1 MIGTAKKQKDDAR
14 ARIRELFRLA
24 NEAKQAHLDATARIE
39 RLEAKAKELDADL
52 PSLRGALKA
61 AEYEWKLAMG
71 RGAAGEGGAEAI
83 AATEA
88 GIDAAQKAI
97 DVNRATLVGVE
108 DLLSQAINEAPGLGL
123 RAESALLAAWR
134 AVSDHLEPEARAAAE
149 KFRRFYAAEI
159 NAIVSPEG
167 VPPDAFLK
175 RHIDLRGSHL
185 VAAELE
191 AEFRG

>member
-1 MIGTAKKQKDDAR
+1 MIETAKKQKDDAR
-14 ARIRELFRLA
+14 ARIRELFRA
-24 NEAKQAHLDATARIE
+24 ADEAKTVHLDAVARVENLDATA
-39 RLEAKAKELDADL
+39 KKLDADL
-52 PSLRGALKA
+52 PALRGALKT
-61 AEYEWKLAMG
+61 AEYDWKLAMG

-97 DVNRATLVGVE
+97 DQNRATLVGVE
-108 DLLSQAINEAPGLGL
+108 DLHATALNEAPGLGI
-123 RAESALLAAWR
+123 RAGNALLAAWR
-134 AVSDHLEPEARAAAE
+134 AVSDHLAPEARAAAE

-167 VPPDAFLK
+167 VPPDAFLR

-185 VAAELE
+185 VAAEIME
-191 AEFRG
+191 EYRK